1 MGGGE
6 WQEVVN
12 SSLHEFL
19 AWVGFGTLVGLA
31 AKGLMPGRDPGGAV
45 STMLMGIGGTV
56 IGCALVLYFTNG
68 ERVSPLTGLGFAAS
82 TGGAFII
89 LAFYRL
95 LAGSIYFEAEDGDRL
110 IYRRARR
117 RRRRYAADRD
127 Y

>member
-1 MGGGE
+1 MSGGE
-6 WQEVVN
+6 LQEVVN
-12 SSLHEFL
+12 HSLHEFL

-45 STMLMGIGGTV
+45 TTLLMGIGGTV

-68 ERVSPLTGLGFAAS
+68 DRVSPLTGMGFAAS
-82 TGGAFII
+82 TGGAFIL

-95 LAGSIYFEAEDGDRL
+95 LSGSIHFEAEDGDRL
-110 IYRRARR
+110 VYRRTRR
-117 RRRRYAADRD
+117 RRRRAAARD